1 MARSKPKLEIAK
13 ITSLREADE
22 VLHRIADLRAEIR
35 KHEADADIAVNRV
48 KEELKQKVEPLL
60 KNIEALEKSLAVY
73 SEYNKEDLFRDKKTI
88 ELTFGLFGFR
98 QSTSISVKKDTLELL
113 KQHGFNEAIKIKE
126 TVNKEIMR
134 EWSDERLSLVH
145 AKRVVKDLF
154 WIETKENDVETQSA

>member
-13 ITSLREADE
+13 ITSLKEADQ
-22 VLHRIADLRAEIR
+22 VLHQIADLRAQIR

-73 SEYNKEDLFRDKKTI
+73 SEYNKEELFKDKKTI

-98 QSTSISVKKDTLELL
+98 QSTSISVKKDTLKLL

-126 TVNKEIMR
+126 MVNKEAMR
-134 EWSDERLSLVH
+134 EWSDERLNLVH
-145 AKRVVKDLF
+145 AKRVVKDQF
-154 WIETKENDVETQSA
+154 WVETKENDVEAHSA